1 MIDRKTVE
9 HVAYLA
15 RLKVTD
21 EEIRRFTGQLSQ
33 ILEHMEKMKELDV
46 KDVPP
51 TFHVLEEMVN
61 VMREDARHEPLS
73 QEDAL
78 TMAPDPA
85 PPYFRVPRVIEL
97 GVDR

>member
-1 MIDRKTVE
+1 LIDRETVE
-9 HVAYLA
+9 HVAHLA

-21 EEIRRFTGQLSQ
+21 EEISRFTGQLSQ
-33 ILEHMEKMKELDV
+33 ILEHMEKMKALDV
-46 KDVPP
+46 NHVPP

-61 VMREDARHEPLS
+61 VMREDTRREPLS

-78 TMAPDPA
+78 NMAPDPA
-85 PPYFRVPRVIEL
+85 PPYFRVPKVIEL